1 VHRRTIAFA
10 VCVLSTA
17 LGFAAAADAK
27 VAWFLTPSGNLG
39 CEVADRDV
47 RGSYVFC
54 QSNRRP
60 QTVRMAPNARLS
72 ICRGQRCLGDPPENT
87 PTLGYGR
94 RVRVGRFR
102 CTSAASGVRCV
113 VVSSGRGFV
122 IDRASIRPTGA
133 R

>member
-1 VHRRTIAFA
+1 VRRRTIALA
-10 VCVLSTA
+10 ACALSTA
-17 LGFAAAADAK
+17 LGFAGAAEAK

-39 CEVADRDV
+39 CEVADHDV
-47 RGSYVFC
+47 RGSYAFC

-60 QTVRMAPNARLS
+60 QTVRMAPSGRLS

-87 PTLGYGR
+87 PTLAYGR
-94 RVRVGRFR
+94 RVRVGRFS

-113 VVSSGRGFV
+113 VVASGRGFV
-122 IDRASIRPTGA
+122 IDRVAIRPTGA